1 LCAAPGN
8 YAAKWDFGYDGD
20 GTRTSTLYT
29 PYTAGAPQTAVL
41 TAYYF
46 GGAYELTAGV
56 AKKYYCEASRSEAEW
71 TPSAGR
77 R

>member
-1 LCAAPGN
+1 MTAMAPALPH
-8 YAAKWDFGYDGD
+8 YI
-20 GTRTSTLYT
+20 R
-29 PYTAGAPQTAVL
+29 PYTAGAPQTVVL

-46 GGAYELTAGV
+46 GGSYELTAGV

-77 R
+77 Q